1 MSDGRLVSVSGAS
14 VRRGASVVP
23 LPDLVVAAGAR
34 IAVVGRNG
42 AGKTTLLRAI
52 AGLEGAGAVNG
63 RIERAAPLSAFAFV
77 AARPFLVAGDVLFN
91 VTLPLRIAG
100 VPRARHESLAMESL
114 ERLGAADLVRRDRRA
129 LSEGQMQ
136 RVALARA
143 LVASPRV
150 LLLDE
155 PFASLDEA
163 GRTLLAG
170 ILAAAQD
177 MAVVAA
183 APSEGDLPA
192 MRRSALVS
200 M

>member
-1 MSDGRLVSVSGAS
+1 MSSESLVSLRGAL
-14 VRRGASVVP
+14 VRRGASAVT
-23 LPDLVVAAGAR
+23 LPDLSVGPSAR

-42 AGKTTLLRAI
+42 AGKTTLLRAL
-52 AGLEGAGAVNG
+52 AGLEDVVGHV
-63 RIERAAPLSAFAFV
+63 ERGAPLSAFAFV
-77 AARPFLVAGDVLFN
+77 AARPYLVAGDVLFN
-91 VTLPLRIAG
+91 VTLPLRVAAE
-100 VPRARHESLAMESL
+100 PRSRHVTLAMAAL
-114 ERLGAADLVRRDRRA
+114 DRLGVSDLAHRDRRA

-143 LVASPRV
+143 LVATPRV

-155 PFASLDEA
+155 PFASLDET
-163 GRTLLAG
+163 GRTLLAE

-183 APSEGDLPA
+183 APSEADLPP
-192 MRRSALVS
+192 MRRGALVS

>member
-1 MSDGRLVSVSGAS
+1 MSGESLVSVTGAS
-14 VRRGASVVP
+14 VRRGASVVA
-23 LPDLVVAAGAR
+23 LPDLEVAAGAR

-42 AGKTTLLRAI
+42 AGKTTLLRAV
-52 AGLEGAGAVNG
+52 AGLEEVEV
-63 RIERAAPLSAFAFV
+63 RIERSAPLPAFAYV

-91 VTLPLRIAG
+91 VTLPLRAAG
-100 VPRARHESLAMESL
+100 VPRSRHVTLAMAAL
-114 ERLGAADLVRRDRRA
+114 DRLGASDLAHRDRRA
-129 LSEGQMQ
+129 LSDGQMQ

-170 ILAAAQD
+170 ILVAAQD